1 MGRGGPIKY
10 ENSVKTLKTVV
21 GAPGVSALLI
31 LIVILA
37 TFHLYTGIFLTE
49 RNIELMLTI
58 VPELGIVTLGIVI
71 LMIAREFDLSVG
83 SVFGL
88 GPMVMNA
95 LYTSAGLPPW
105 LAIILALAACASVGL
120 FSGAITVYRRIPSFI
135 VTLGMLFMAR
145 SVVIILVGPRPPMP
159 DNVPFD
165 FFVYDFGLVRASVLW
180 FLGLALVLGII
191 LHRTNIGNWIYAT
204 GGHTEAAKDM
214 GIPWRR
220 VKIGCFMLCSTL
232 AGFGGILQT
241 FRVGGSVLPEYG
253 VGLELE
259 AIAAA
264 VIGGTS
270 LFGGAGSVLGAL
282 VGALLVRSIDNGF
295 IMARINV
302 EYFRLALGALTIAA
316 VIFNTDL
323 QRFVSGLKVRGE
335 NDDG

>member
-1 MGRGGPIKY
+1 M
-10 ENSVKTLKTVV
+10 KTLKTVI

-95 LYTSAGLPPW
+95 LYTSGGLPPW

-120 FSGAITVYRRIPSFI
+120 LNGAITVYRRIPSFI
-135 VTLGMLFMAR
+135 VTLGMLFIAR
-145 SVVIILVGPRPPMP
+145 SVVIILVGKRPPMP

-165 FFVYDFGLVRASVLW
+165 FFVYDFGLVRASLLW

-220 VKIGCFMLCSTL
+220 VKIGCFMLCSAL
-232 AGFGGILQT
+232 AGLGGILQT

-270 LFGGAGSVLGAL
+270 LFGGAGSVLGAI
-282 VGALLVRSIDNGF
+282 VGALLIRSIDNGF
-295 IMARINV
+295 IMARIPI
-302 EYFRLALGALTIAA
+302 EFFRLALGALTIAA

-323 QRFVSGLKVRGE
+323 QRFVSGLKVRGQH
-335 NDDG
+335 DDD